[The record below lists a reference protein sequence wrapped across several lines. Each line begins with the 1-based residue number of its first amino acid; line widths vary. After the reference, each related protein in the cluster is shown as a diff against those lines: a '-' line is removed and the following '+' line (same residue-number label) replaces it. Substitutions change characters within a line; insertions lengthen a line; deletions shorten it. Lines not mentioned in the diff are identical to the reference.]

1 MSKQNIALITGVTGQ
16 DGSYLA
22 ELLLDKGYDVHGVIR
37 RSSVDYRERIA
48 HLEGRLHFHLHYAD
62 LGDSMSIVGV
72 VADVRPTEIYNLA
85 AQSHVQVSFDSPEF
99 TADVDAVG
107 VLRII
112 EAVRK
117 VGLASSCKI
126 YQASTSELYGK
137 VEEVPQNENT
147 PFHPFSPYAVAKQYG
162 FWIIKEYRDAY
173 GMFCCNGILFNHES
187 ERRGE
192 TFVTRKITLAAARI
206 AQGLQDKL
214 YLGNLD
220 SLRDWGYAK
229 DYVECMWL
237 ILQARQPEDFV
248 IATGVQHSVR
258 EFAQLAFH
266 YVGIELQWE
275 GEAEHEKGICVSGP
289 DHLVGKTLVEVSP
302 DFYRPTDVV
311 NLWGDPRT
319 ATRRLNIAQSFNP
332 VGSIL
337 GILMSKYFIL
347 DDISLYSISGT
358 YAALGLVLLGILVVM
373 LFARMPSGK
382 DDDRSDSVGASF
394 RRLLSN
400 RLYRRGVVA
409 QFFYVGAQIGVWSF
423 TIRLVMQETGR
434 LEAAASS
441 IYLIS
446 IIGHCLSRFIYT
458 GLMRWFSPSRL
469 LTFGGVMSAL
479 LSLTVVLSAGTG
491 WLCITS
497 LVLISSFMSLMFPT
511 IYGIALGGIM
521 RGDHPGDSKI
531 GASGLIMSILGG
543 ALLTPLQGMV
553 SDHTNI
559 YTSYAVPAFCFVVVT
574 AYAVYAHR
582 CKATL

>member
-1 MSKQNIALITGVTGQ
+1 MMKTIDRRHAVPFALVTSMFLLWGLANNMTDTLLAAFKRIMSMSDTQTSLIQ
-16 DGSYLA
+16 FAFYGSYFCFALPA
-22 ELLLDKGYDVHGVIR
+22 ALFIRRRSFKSGIILGLLL
-37 RSSVDYRERIA
+37 
-48 HLEGRLHFHLHYAD
+48 YAAGAM
-62 LGDSMSIVGV
+62 LFLPAAR
-72 VADVRPTEIYNLA
+72 VA
-85 AQSHVQVSFDSPEF
+85 S
-99 TADVDAVG
+99 
-107 VLRII
+107 
-112 EAVRK
+112 
-117 VGLASSCKI
+117 
-126 YQASTSELYGK
+126 
-137 VEEVPQNENT
+137 
-147 PFHPFSPYAVAKQYG
+147 YG
-162 FWIIKEYRDAY
+162 FYLVAIYVMA
-173 GMFCCNGILFNHES
+173 GGCSVL
-187 ERRGE
+187 E
-192 TFVTRKITLAAARI
+192 TTA
-206 AQGLQDKL
+206 
-214 YLGNLD
+214 NP
-220 SLRDWGYAK
+220 
-229 DYVECMWL
+229 YVM
-237 ILQARQPEDFV
+237 
-248 IATGVQHSVR
+248 SM
-258 EFAQLAFH
+258 
-266 YVGIELQWE
+266 
-275 GEAEHEKGICVSGP
+275 
-289 DHLVGKTLVEVSP
+289 
-302 DFYRPTDVV
+302 
-311 NLWGDPRT
+311 GDPRT

-400 RLYRRGVVA
+400 RLFRRGVVA

-423 TIRLVMQETGR
+423 TIRLVMQETGC

-458 GLMRWFSPSRL
+458 GLMRWFSPARL

-491 WLCITS
+491 WICITS

-559 YTSYAVPAFCFVVVT
+559 YTSYAVPAFCFMVVT

>member
-1 MSKQNIALITGVTGQ
+1 MMKTIDRRHAVPFALVTSMFLLWGLANNMTDTLLAAFKRIMSMSDTQTSLIQ
-16 DGSYLA
+16 FAFYGSYFCFALPA
-22 ELLLDKGYDVHGVIR
+22 ALFIRRRSFKSGIILGLLL
-37 RSSVDYRERIA
+37 
-48 HLEGRLHFHLHYAD
+48 YAAGAM
-62 LGDSMSIVGV
+62 LFLPAAR
-72 VADVRPTEIYNLA
+72 VA
-85 AQSHVQVSFDSPEF
+85 S
-99 TADVDAVG
+99 
-107 VLRII
+107 
-112 EAVRK
+112 
-117 VGLASSCKI
+117 
-126 YQASTSELYGK
+126 
-137 VEEVPQNENT
+137 
-147 PFHPFSPYAVAKQYG
+147 YG
-162 FWIIKEYRDAY
+162 FYLVAIYVMA
-173 GMFCCNGILFNHES
+173 GGCSVL
-187 ERRGE
+187 E
-192 TFVTRKITLAAARI
+192 TTA
-206 AQGLQDKL
+206 
-214 YLGNLD
+214 NP
-220 SLRDWGYAK
+220 
-229 DYVECMWL
+229 YVM
-237 ILQARQPEDFV
+237 
-248 IATGVQHSVR
+248 SM
-258 EFAQLAFH
+258 
-266 YVGIELQWE
+266 
-275 GEAEHEKGICVSGP
+275 
-289 DHLVGKTLVEVSP
+289 
-302 DFYRPTDVV
+302 
-311 NLWGDPRT
+311 GDPRT

-382 DDDRSDSVGASF
+382 DDDRSDSVGACF

-458 GLMRWFSPSRL
+458 GLMRWFSPARL

>member
-1 MSKQNIALITGVTGQ
+1 MMKTIDRRHAVPFALVTSMFLLWGLANNMTDTLLAAFKRIMSMSDTQTSLIQ
-16 DGSYLA
+16 FAFYGSYFCFALPA
-22 ELLLDKGYDVHGVIR
+22 ALFIRRRSFKSGIILGLLL
-37 RSSVDYRERIA
+37 
-48 HLEGRLHFHLHYAD
+48 YAAGAM
-62 LGDSMSIVGV
+62 LFLPAAR
-72 VADVRPTEIYNLA
+72 VA
-85 AQSHVQVSFDSPEF
+85 S
-99 TADVDAVG
+99 
-107 VLRII
+107 
-112 EAVRK
+112 
-117 VGLASSCKI
+117 
-126 YQASTSELYGK
+126 
-137 VEEVPQNENT
+137 
-147 PFHPFSPYAVAKQYG
+147 YG
-162 FWIIKEYRDAY
+162 FYLVAIYVMA
-173 GMFCCNGILFNHES
+173 GGCSVL
-187 ERRGE
+187 E
-192 TFVTRKITLAAARI
+192 TTA
-206 AQGLQDKL
+206 
-214 YLGNLD
+214 NP
-220 SLRDWGYAK
+220 
-229 DYVECMWL
+229 YVM
-237 ILQARQPEDFV
+237 
-248 IATGVQHSVR
+248 SM
-258 EFAQLAFH
+258 
-266 YVGIELQWE
+266 
-275 GEAEHEKGICVSGP
+275 
-289 DHLVGKTLVEVSP
+289 
-302 DFYRPTDVV
+302 
-311 NLWGDPRT
+311 GDPRT

-409 QFFYVGAQIGVWSF
+409 QFFYVGAQIDVWSF

>member
-1 MSKQNIALITGVTGQ
+1 MMKTIDRRHAVPFALVTSMFLLWGLANNMTDTLLAAFKRIMSMSDTQTSLIQ
-16 DGSYLA
+16 FAFYGSYFCFALPA
-22 ELLLDKGYDVHGVIR
+22 ALFIRRRSFKSGIILGLLL
-37 RSSVDYRERIA
+37 
-48 HLEGRLHFHLHYAD
+48 YAAGAM
-62 LGDSMSIVGV
+62 LFLPAAR
-72 VADVRPTEIYNLA
+72 VA
-85 AQSHVQVSFDSPEF
+85 S
-99 TADVDAVG
+99 
-107 VLRII
+107 
-112 EAVRK
+112 
-117 VGLASSCKI
+117 
-126 YQASTSELYGK
+126 
-137 VEEVPQNENT
+137 
-147 PFHPFSPYAVAKQYG
+147 YG
-162 FWIIKEYRDAY
+162 FYLVAIYVMA
-173 GMFCCNGILFNHES
+173 GGCSVL
-187 ERRGE
+187 E
-192 TFVTRKITLAAARI
+192 TTA
-206 AQGLQDKL
+206 
-214 YLGNLD
+214 NP
-220 SLRDWGYAK
+220 
-229 DYVECMWL
+229 YVM
-237 ILQARQPEDFV
+237 
-248 IATGVQHSVR
+248 SM
-258 EFAQLAFH
+258 
-266 YVGIELQWE
+266 
-275 GEAEHEKGICVSGP
+275 
-289 DHLVGKTLVEVSP
+289 
-302 DFYRPTDVV
+302 
-311 NLWGDPRT
+311 GDPRT

-441 IYLIS
+441 IYLLS
-446 IIGHCLSRFIYT
+446 IVGHCLSRFIYT

-491 WLCITS
+491 WICITS

-521 RGDHPGDSKI
+521 RGDYPGDSKI

>member
-1 MSKQNIALITGVTGQ
+1 MMKTIDRRHAVPFALVTSMFLLWGLANNMTDTLLAAFKRIMSMSDTQTSLIQ
-16 DGSYLA
+16 FAFYGSYFCFALPA
-22 ELLLDKGYDVHGVIR
+22 ALFIRRRSFKSGIILGLLL
-37 RSSVDYRERIA
+37 
-48 HLEGRLHFHLHYAD
+48 YAAGAM
-62 LGDSMSIVGV
+62 LFLPAAR
-72 VADVRPTEIYNLA
+72 VA
-85 AQSHVQVSFDSPEF
+85 S
-99 TADVDAVG
+99 
-107 VLRII
+107 
-112 EAVRK
+112 
-117 VGLASSCKI
+117 
-126 YQASTSELYGK
+126 
-137 VEEVPQNENT
+137 
-147 PFHPFSPYAVAKQYG
+147 YG
-162 FWIIKEYRDAY
+162 FYLVAIYVMA
-173 GMFCCNGILFNHES
+173 GGCSVL
-187 ERRGE
+187 E
-192 TFVTRKITLAAARI
+192 TTA
-206 AQGLQDKL
+206 
-214 YLGNLD
+214 NP
-220 SLRDWGYAK
+220 
-229 DYVECMWL
+229 YVM
-237 ILQARQPEDFV
+237 
-248 IATGVQHSVR
+248 SM
-258 EFAQLAFH
+258 
-266 YVGIELQWE
+266 
-275 GEAEHEKGICVSGP
+275 
-289 DHLVGKTLVEVSP
+289 
-302 DFYRPTDVV
+302 
-311 NLWGDPRT
+311 GDPRT

-446 IIGHCLSRFIYT
+446 ILGHCLSRFIYT

-521 RGDHPGDSKI
+521 RGEHPGDSKI

>member
-1 MSKQNIALITGVTGQ
+1 MMKTIDKRHAVPFALVTSMFLLWGLANNMTDTLLAAFKRIMSMSDTQTSLIQ
-16 DGSYLA
+16 FAFYGSYFCFALPA
-22 ELLLDKGYDVHGVIR
+22 ALFIRRRSFKSGIILGLLL
-37 RSSVDYRERIA
+37 
-48 HLEGRLHFHLHYAD
+48 YAAGAM
-62 LGDSMSIVGV
+62 LFLPAAR
-72 VADVRPTEIYNLA
+72 VA
-85 AQSHVQVSFDSPEF
+85 S
-99 TADVDAVG
+99 
-107 VLRII
+107 
-112 EAVRK
+112 
-117 VGLASSCKI
+117 
-126 YQASTSELYGK
+126 
-137 VEEVPQNENT
+137 
-147 PFHPFSPYAVAKQYG
+147 YG
-162 FWIIKEYRDAY
+162 FYLVAIYVMA
-173 GMFCCNGILFNHES
+173 GGCSVL
-187 ERRGE
+187 E
-192 TFVTRKITLAAARI
+192 TTA
-206 AQGLQDKL
+206 
-214 YLGNLD
+214 NP
-220 SLRDWGYAK
+220 
-229 DYVECMWL
+229 YVM
-237 ILQARQPEDFV
+237 
-248 IATGVQHSVR
+248 SM
-258 EFAQLAFH
+258 
-266 YVGIELQWE
+266 
-275 GEAEHEKGICVSGP
+275 
-289 DHLVGKTLVEVSP
+289 
-302 DFYRPTDVV
+302 
-311 NLWGDPRT
+311 GDPRT

-382 DDDRSDSVGASF
+382 DNDRSDSVGASF

-423 TIRLVMQETGR
+423 TIRLVMQETGC

-458 GLMRWFSPSRL
+458 GLMRWFSPARL

-521 RGDHPGDSKI
+521 RGEHPGDSKI

>member
-1 MSKQNIALITGVTGQ
+1 MMKTIDRRHAVPFALVTSMFLLWGLANNMTDTLLAAFKRIMSMSDTQTSLIQ
-16 DGSYLA
+16 FAFYGSYFCFALPA
-22 ELLLDKGYDVHGVIR
+22 ALFIRRRSFKSGIILGLLL
-37 RSSVDYRERIA
+37 
-48 HLEGRLHFHLHYAD
+48 YAAGAM
-62 LGDSMSIVGV
+62 LFLPAAR
-72 VADVRPTEIYNLA
+72 VA
-85 AQSHVQVSFDSPEF
+85 S
-99 TADVDAVG
+99 
-107 VLRII
+107 
-112 EAVRK
+112 
-117 VGLASSCKI
+117 
-126 YQASTSELYGK
+126 
-137 VEEVPQNENT
+137 
-147 PFHPFSPYAVAKQYG
+147 YG
-162 FWIIKEYRDAY
+162 FYLVAIYVMA
-173 GMFCCNGILFNHES
+173 GGCSVL
-187 ERRGE
+187 E
-192 TFVTRKITLAAARI
+192 TTA
-206 AQGLQDKL
+206 
-214 YLGNLD
+214 NP
-220 SLRDWGYAK
+220 
-229 DYVECMWL
+229 YVM
-237 ILQARQPEDFV
+237 
-248 IATGVQHSVR
+248 SM
-258 EFAQLAFH
+258 
-266 YVGIELQWE
+266 
-275 GEAEHEKGICVSGP
+275 
-289 DHLVGKTLVEVSP
+289 
-302 DFYRPTDVV
+302 
-311 NLWGDPRT
+311 GDPRT

-543 ALLTPLQGMV
+543 ALLTPLQGIV

-559 YTSYAVPAFCFVVVT
+559 YTSYAVPAFCFMVVT

>member
-1 MSKQNIALITGVTGQ
+1 MKTIDRRHAVPFALVTSMFLLWGLANNMTDTLLAAFKRIMSMSDTQTSLIQ
-16 DGSYLA
+16 FAFYGSYFCFALPA
-22 ELLLDKGYDVHGVIR
+22 ALFIRRRSFKSGIILGLLL
-37 RSSVDYRERIA
+37 
-48 HLEGRLHFHLHYAD
+48 YAAGAM
-62 LGDSMSIVGV
+62 LFLPAAR
-72 VADVRPTEIYNLA
+72 VA
-85 AQSHVQVSFDSPEF
+85 S
-99 TADVDAVG
+99 
-107 VLRII
+107 
-112 EAVRK
+112 
-117 VGLASSCKI
+117 
-126 YQASTSELYGK
+126 
-137 VEEVPQNENT
+137 
-147 PFHPFSPYAVAKQYG
+147 YG
-162 FWIIKEYRDAY
+162 FYLVAIYVMA
-173 GMFCCNGILFNHES
+173 GGCSVL
-187 ERRGE
+187 E
-192 TFVTRKITLAAARI
+192 TTA
-206 AQGLQDKL
+206 
-214 YLGNLD
+214 NP
-220 SLRDWGYAK
+220 
-229 DYVECMWL
+229 YVM
-237 ILQARQPEDFV
+237 
-248 IATGVQHSVR
+248 SM
-258 EFAQLAFH
+258 
-266 YVGIELQWE
+266 
-275 GEAEHEKGICVSGP
+275 
-289 DHLVGKTLVEVSP
+289 
-302 DFYRPTDVV
+302 
-311 NLWGDPRT
+311 GDPRT

-446 IIGHCLSRFIYT
+446 IVGHCLSRFIYT

-511 IYGIALGGIM
+511 LFGIALGGIM

>member
-1 MSKQNIALITGVTGQ
+1 MMKTIDRRHAVPFALVTSMFLLWGLANNMTDTLLAAFKRIMSMSDTQTSLIQ
-16 DGSYLA
+16 FAFYGSYFCFALPA
-22 ELLLDKGYDVHGVIR
+22 ALFIRRRSFKSGIILGLLL
-37 RSSVDYRERIA
+37 
-48 HLEGRLHFHLHYAD
+48 YAAGAM
-62 LGDSMSIVGV
+62 LFLPAAR
-72 VADVRPTEIYNLA
+72 VA
-85 AQSHVQVSFDSPEF
+85 S
-99 TADVDAVG
+99 
-107 VLRII
+107 
-112 EAVRK
+112 
-117 VGLASSCKI
+117 
-126 YQASTSELYGK
+126 
-137 VEEVPQNENT
+137 
-147 PFHPFSPYAVAKQYG
+147 YG
-162 FWIIKEYRDAY
+162 FYLVAIYVMA
-173 GMFCCNGILFNHES
+173 GGCSVL
-187 ERRGE
+187 E
-192 TFVTRKITLAAARI
+192 TTA
-206 AQGLQDKL
+206 
-214 YLGNLD
+214 NP
-220 SLRDWGYAK
+220 
-229 DYVECMWL
+229 YVM
-237 ILQARQPEDFV
+237 
-248 IATGVQHSVR
+248 SM
-258 EFAQLAFH
+258 
-266 YVGIELQWE
+266 
-275 GEAEHEKGICVSGP
+275 
-289 DHLVGKTLVEVSP
+289 
-302 DFYRPTDVV
+302 
-311 NLWGDPRT
+311 GDPRT

-373 LFARMPSGK
+373 LFDRMPSGK

-446 IIGHCLSRFIYT
+446 IVGHCLSRFIYT

-521 RGDHPGDSKI
+521 RGEHPGDSKI

-543 ALLTPLQGMV
+543 ALLTPLQGIV

>member
-1 MSKQNIALITGVTGQ
+1 MMKTIDRRHAVPFALVTSMFLLWGLANNMTDTLLAAFKRIMSMSDTQTSLIQ
-16 DGSYLA
+16 FAFYGSYFCFALPA
-22 ELLLDKGYDVHGVIR
+22 ALFIRRRSFKSGIILGLLL
-37 RSSVDYRERIA
+37 
-48 HLEGRLHFHLHYAD
+48 YAAGAM
-62 LGDSMSIVGV
+62 LFLPAAR
-72 VADVRPTEIYNLA
+72 VA
-85 AQSHVQVSFDSPEF
+85 S
-99 TADVDAVG
+99 
-107 VLRII
+107 
-112 EAVRK
+112 
-117 VGLASSCKI
+117 
-126 YQASTSELYGK
+126 
-137 VEEVPQNENT
+137 
-147 PFHPFSPYAVAKQYG
+147 YG
-162 FWIIKEYRDAY
+162 FYLVAIYVMA
-173 GMFCCNGILFNHES
+173 GGCSVL
-187 ERRGE
+187 E
-192 TFVTRKITLAAARI
+192 TTA
-206 AQGLQDKL
+206 
-214 YLGNLD
+214 NP
-220 SLRDWGYAK
+220 
-229 DYVECMWL
+229 YVM
-237 ILQARQPEDFV
+237 
-248 IATGVQHSVR
+248 SM
-258 EFAQLAFH
+258 
-266 YVGIELQWE
+266 
-275 GEAEHEKGICVSGP
+275 
-289 DHLVGKTLVEVSP
+289 
-302 DFYRPTDVV
+302 
-311 NLWGDPRT
+311 GDPRT

-446 IIGHCLSRFIYT
+446 IVGHCLSRFIYT

-479 LSLTVVLSAGTG
+479 LSLTVVQSAGTG
-491 WLCITS
+491 WICITS

-521 RGDHPGDSKI
+521 RGEHPGDSKI

>member
-1 MSKQNIALITGVTGQ
+1 MKTIDRRHAVPFALVTSMFLLWGLANNMTDTLLAAFKRIMSMSDTQTSLIQ
-16 DGSYLA
+16 FAFYGSYFCFALPA
-22 ELLLDKGYDVHGVIR
+22 ALFIRRRSFKSGIILGLLL
-37 RSSVDYRERIA
+37 
-48 HLEGRLHFHLHYAD
+48 YAAGAM
-62 LGDSMSIVGV
+62 LFLPAAR
-72 VADVRPTEIYNLA
+72 VA
-85 AQSHVQVSFDSPEF
+85 S
-99 TADVDAVG
+99 
-107 VLRII
+107 
-112 EAVRK
+112 
-117 VGLASSCKI
+117 
-126 YQASTSELYGK
+126 
-137 VEEVPQNENT
+137 
-147 PFHPFSPYAVAKQYG
+147 YG
-162 FWIIKEYRDAY
+162 FYLVAIYVMA
-173 GMFCCNGILFNHES
+173 GGCSVL
-187 ERRGE
+187 E
-192 TFVTRKITLAAARI
+192 TTA
-206 AQGLQDKL
+206 
-214 YLGNLD
+214 NP
-220 SLRDWGYAK
+220 
-229 DYVECMWL
+229 YVM
-237 ILQARQPEDFV
+237 
-248 IATGVQHSVR
+248 SM
-258 EFAQLAFH
+258 
-266 YVGIELQWE
+266 
-275 GEAEHEKGICVSGP
+275 
-289 DHLVGKTLVEVSP
+289 
-302 DFYRPTDVV
+302 
-311 NLWGDPRT
+311 GDPRT

-553 SDHTNI
+553 SDHTSI

>member
-1 MSKQNIALITGVTGQ
+1 MKTIDRRHAIPFALVTSMFLLWGLANNMTDTLLAAFKRIMSMSDTQTSLIQ
-16 DGSYLA
+16 FAFYGSYFCFALPA
-22 ELLLDKGYDVHGVIR
+22 ALFIRRRSFKSGIILGLLL
-37 RSSVDYRERIA
+37 
-48 HLEGRLHFHLHYAD
+48 YAAGAM
-62 LGDSMSIVGV
+62 LFLPAAR
-72 VADVRPTEIYNLA
+72 VA
-85 AQSHVQVSFDSPEF
+85 S
-99 TADVDAVG
+99 
-107 VLRII
+107 
-112 EAVRK
+112 
-117 VGLASSCKI
+117 
-126 YQASTSELYGK
+126 
-137 VEEVPQNENT
+137 
-147 PFHPFSPYAVAKQYG
+147 YG
-162 FWIIKEYRDAY
+162 FYLVAIYVMA
-173 GMFCCNGILFNHES
+173 GGCSVL
-187 ERRGE
+187 E
-192 TFVTRKITLAAARI
+192 TTA
-206 AQGLQDKL
+206 
-214 YLGNLD
+214 NP
-220 SLRDWGYAK
+220 
-229 DYVECMWL
+229 YVM
-237 ILQARQPEDFV
+237 
-248 IATGVQHSVR
+248 SM
-258 EFAQLAFH
+258 
-266 YVGIELQWE
+266 
-275 GEAEHEKGICVSGP
+275 
-289 DHLVGKTLVEVSP
+289 
-302 DFYRPTDVV
+302 
-311 NLWGDPRT
+311 GDPRT

>member
-1 MSKQNIALITGVTGQ
+1 MMKTIDRRHAVPFALVTSMFLLWGLANNMTDTLLAAFKRIMSMSDTQTSLIQ
-16 DGSYLA
+16 FAFYGSYFCFALPA
-22 ELLLDKGYDVHGVIR
+22 ALFIRRRSFKSGIILGLLL
-37 RSSVDYRERIA
+37 
-48 HLEGRLHFHLHYAD
+48 YAAGAM
-62 LGDSMSIVGV
+62 LFLPAAR
-72 VADVRPTEIYNLA
+72 VA
-85 AQSHVQVSFDSPEF
+85 S
-99 TADVDAVG
+99 
-107 VLRII
+107 
-112 EAVRK
+112 
-117 VGLASSCKI
+117 
-126 YQASTSELYGK
+126 
-137 VEEVPQNENT
+137 
-147 PFHPFSPYAVAKQYG
+147 YG
-162 FWIIKEYRDAY
+162 FYLVAIYVMA
-173 GMFCCNGILFNHES
+173 GGCSVL
-187 ERRGE
+187 E
-192 TFVTRKITLAAARI
+192 TTA
-206 AQGLQDKL
+206 
-214 YLGNLD
+214 NP
-220 SLRDWGYAK
+220 
-229 DYVECMWL
+229 YVM
-237 ILQARQPEDFV
+237 
-248 IATGVQHSVR
+248 SM
-258 EFAQLAFH
+258 
-266 YVGIELQWE
+266 
-275 GEAEHEKGICVSGP
+275 
-289 DHLVGKTLVEVSP
+289 
-302 DFYRPTDVV
+302 
-311 NLWGDPRT
+311 GDPRT

-394 RRLLSN
+394 HRLLSN

-446 IIGHCLSRFIYT
+446 IVGHCLSRFIYT

>member
-1 MSKQNIALITGVTGQ
+1 MMKTIDRRHAVPFALVTSMFLLWGLANNMTDTLLAAFKRIMSMSDTQTSLIQ
-16 DGSYLA
+16 FAFYGSYFCFALPA
-22 ELLLDKGYDVHGVIR
+22 ALFIRRRSFKSGIILGLLL
-37 RSSVDYRERIA
+37 
-48 HLEGRLHFHLHYAD
+48 YAAGAM
-62 LGDSMSIVGV
+62 LFLPAAR
-72 VADVRPTEIYNLA
+72 VA
-85 AQSHVQVSFDSPEF
+85 S
-99 TADVDAVG
+99 
-107 VLRII
+107 
-112 EAVRK
+112 
-117 VGLASSCKI
+117 
-126 YQASTSELYGK
+126 
-137 VEEVPQNENT
+137 
-147 PFHPFSPYAVAKQYG
+147 YG
-162 FWIIKEYRDAY
+162 FYLVAIYVMA
-173 GMFCCNGILFNHES
+173 GGCSVL
-187 ERRGE
+187 E
-192 TFVTRKITLAAARI
+192 TTA
-206 AQGLQDKL
+206 
-214 YLGNLD
+214 NP
-220 SLRDWGYAK
+220 
-229 DYVECMWL
+229 YVM
-237 ILQARQPEDFV
+237 
-248 IATGVQHSVR
+248 SM
-258 EFAQLAFH
+258 
-266 YVGIELQWE
+266 
-275 GEAEHEKGICVSGP
+275 
-289 DHLVGKTLVEVSP
+289 
-302 DFYRPTDVV
+302 
-311 NLWGDPRT
+311 GDPRT

-373 LFARMPSGK
+373 LFARMPLGK

-441 IYLIS
+441 IYLLS

-491 WLCITS
+491 WICITS

-521 RGDHPGDSKI
+521 RGEHPGDSKI

>member
-1 MSKQNIALITGVTGQ
+1 MKTIDRRHAVPFALVTSMFLLWGLANNMTDTLLAAFKRIMSMSDTQTSLIQ
-16 DGSYLA
+16 FAFYGSYFCFALPA
-22 ELLLDKGYDVHGVIR
+22 ALFIRRRSFKSGIILGLLL
-37 RSSVDYRERIA
+37 
-48 HLEGRLHFHLHYAD
+48 YAAGAM
-62 LGDSMSIVGV
+62 LFLPAAR
-72 VADVRPTEIYNLA
+72 VA
-85 AQSHVQVSFDSPEF
+85 S
-99 TADVDAVG
+99 
-107 VLRII
+107 
-112 EAVRK
+112 
-117 VGLASSCKI
+117 
-126 YQASTSELYGK
+126 
-137 VEEVPQNENT
+137 
-147 PFHPFSPYAVAKQYG
+147 YG
-162 FWIIKEYRDAY
+162 FYLVAIYVMA
-173 GMFCCNGILFNHES
+173 GGCSVL
-187 ERRGE
+187 E
-192 TFVTRKITLAAARI
+192 TTA
-206 AQGLQDKL
+206 
-214 YLGNLD
+214 NP
-220 SLRDWGYAK
+220 
-229 DYVECMWL
+229 YVM
-237 ILQARQPEDFV
+237 
-248 IATGVQHSVR
+248 SM
-258 EFAQLAFH
+258 
-266 YVGIELQWE
+266 
-275 GEAEHEKGICVSGP
+275 
-289 DHLVGKTLVEVSP
+289 
-302 DFYRPTDVV
+302 
-311 NLWGDPRT
+311 GDPRT

-469 LTFGGVMSAL
+469 LIFGGVMSAL

-521 RGDHPGDSKI
+521 RGDHPADSKI

>member
-1 MSKQNIALITGVTGQ
+1 MMKTIDRRHAVPFALVTSMFLLWGLANNMTDTLLAAFKRIMSMSDTQTSLIQ
-16 DGSYLA
+16 FAFYGSYFCFALPA
-22 ELLLDKGYDVHGVIR
+22 ALFIRRRSFKSGIILGLLL
-37 RSSVDYRERIA
+37 
-48 HLEGRLHFHLHYAD
+48 YAAGAM
-62 LGDSMSIVGV
+62 LFLPAAR
-72 VADVRPTEIYNLA
+72 VA
-85 AQSHVQVSFDSPEF
+85 S
-99 TADVDAVG
+99 
-107 VLRII
+107 
-112 EAVRK
+112 
-117 VGLASSCKI
+117 
-126 YQASTSELYGK
+126 
-137 VEEVPQNENT
+137 
-147 PFHPFSPYAVAKQYG
+147 YG
-162 FWIIKEYRDAY
+162 FYLVAIYVMA
-173 GMFCCNGILFNHES
+173 GGCSVL
-187 ERRGE
+187 E
-192 TFVTRKITLAAARI
+192 TTA
-206 AQGLQDKL
+206 
-214 YLGNLD
+214 NP
-220 SLRDWGYAK
+220 
-229 DYVECMWL
+229 YVM
-237 ILQARQPEDFV
+237 
-248 IATGVQHSVR
+248 SM
-258 EFAQLAFH
+258 
-266 YVGIELQWE
+266 
-275 GEAEHEKGICVSGP
+275 
-289 DHLVGKTLVEVSP
+289 
-302 DFYRPTDVV
+302 
-311 NLWGDPRT
+311 GDPRT

-382 DDDRSDSVGASF
+382 DDDRSDSIGASF

>member
-1 MSKQNIALITGVTGQ
+1 MMKTIDKRHAVPFALVTSMFLLWGLANNMTDTLLAAFKRIMSMSDTQTSLIQ
-16 DGSYLA
+16 FAFYGSYFCFALPA
-22 ELLLDKGYDVHGVIR
+22 ALFIRRRSFKSGIILGLLL
-37 RSSVDYRERIA
+37 
-48 HLEGRLHFHLHYAD
+48 YAAGAM
-62 LGDSMSIVGV
+62 LFLPAAR
-72 VADVRPTEIYNLA
+72 VA
-85 AQSHVQVSFDSPEF
+85 S
-99 TADVDAVG
+99 
-107 VLRII
+107 
-112 EAVRK
+112 
-117 VGLASSCKI
+117 
-126 YQASTSELYGK
+126 
-137 VEEVPQNENT
+137 
-147 PFHPFSPYAVAKQYG
+147 YG
-162 FWIIKEYRDAY
+162 FYLVAIYVMA
-173 GMFCCNGILFNHES
+173 GGCSVL
-187 ERRGE
+187 E
-192 TFVTRKITLAAARI
+192 TTA
-206 AQGLQDKL
+206 
-214 YLGNLD
+214 NP
-220 SLRDWGYAK
+220 
-229 DYVECMWL
+229 YVM
-237 ILQARQPEDFV
+237 
-248 IATGVQHSVR
+248 SM
-258 EFAQLAFH
+258 
-266 YVGIELQWE
+266 
-275 GEAEHEKGICVSGP
+275 
-289 DHLVGKTLVEVSP
+289 
-302 DFYRPTDVV
+302 
-311 NLWGDPRT
+311 GDPRT

-358 YAALGLVLLGILVVM
+358 YAALGFVLLGILVVM

-441 IYLIS
+441 IYLLS
-446 IIGHCLSRFIYT
+446 IVGHCLSRFIYT

>member
-1 MSKQNIALITGVTGQ
+1 MMKTIDKRHAVPFALVTSMFLLWGLANNMTDTLLAAFKRIMSMSDTQTSLIQ
-16 DGSYLA
+16 FAFYGSYFCFALPA
-22 ELLLDKGYDVHGVIR
+22 ALFIRRRSFKSGIILGLLL
-37 RSSVDYRERIA
+37 
-48 HLEGRLHFHLHYAD
+48 YAAGAMFF
-62 LGDSMSIVGV
+62 LPAAR
-72 VADVRPTEIYNLA
+72 VA
-85 AQSHVQVSFDSPEF
+85 S
-99 TADVDAVG
+99 
-107 VLRII
+107 
-112 EAVRK
+112 
-117 VGLASSCKI
+117 
-126 YQASTSELYGK
+126 
-137 VEEVPQNENT
+137 
-147 PFHPFSPYAVAKQYG
+147 YG
-162 FWIIKEYRDAY
+162 FYLVAIYVMA
-173 GMFCCNGILFNHES
+173 GGCSVL
-187 ERRGE
+187 E
-192 TFVTRKITLAAARI
+192 TTA
-206 AQGLQDKL
+206 
-214 YLGNLD
+214 NP
-220 SLRDWGYAK
+220 
-229 DYVECMWL
+229 YVM
-237 ILQARQPEDFV
+237 
-248 IATGVQHSVR
+248 SM
-258 EFAQLAFH
+258 
-266 YVGIELQWE
+266 
-275 GEAEHEKGICVSGP
+275 
-289 DHLVGKTLVEVSP
+289 
-302 DFYRPTDVV
+302 
-311 NLWGDPRT
+311 GDPRT

-373 LFARMPSGK
+373 LFTRMPSGK

-446 IIGHCLSRFIYT
+446 IVGHCLSRFIYT

-553 SDHTNI
+553 SDHINI

>member
-1 MSKQNIALITGVTGQ
+1 MKTIDRRHAVPFALVTSMFLLWGLANNMTDTLLAAFKRIMSMSDTQTSLIQ
-16 DGSYLA
+16 FAFYGSYFCFALPA
-22 ELLLDKGYDVHGVIR
+22 ALFIRRRSFKSGIILGLLL
-37 RSSVDYRERIA
+37 
-48 HLEGRLHFHLHYAD
+48 YAAGAM
-62 LGDSMSIVGV
+62 LFLPAAR
-72 VADVRPTEIYNLA
+72 VA
-85 AQSHVQVSFDSPEF
+85 S
-99 TADVDAVG
+99 
-107 VLRII
+107 
-112 EAVRK
+112 
-117 VGLASSCKI
+117 
-126 YQASTSELYGK
+126 
-137 VEEVPQNENT
+137 
-147 PFHPFSPYAVAKQYG
+147 YG
-162 FWIIKEYRDAY
+162 FYLVAIYVMA
-173 GMFCCNGILFNHES
+173 GGCSVL
-187 ERRGE
+187 E
-192 TFVTRKITLAAARI
+192 TTA
-206 AQGLQDKL
+206 
-214 YLGNLD
+214 NP
-220 SLRDWGYAK
+220 
-229 DYVECMWL
+229 YVM
-237 ILQARQPEDFV
+237 
-248 IATGVQHSVR
+248 SM
-258 EFAQLAFH
+258 
-266 YVGIELQWE
+266 
-275 GEAEHEKGICVSGP
+275 
-289 DHLVGKTLVEVSP
+289 
-302 DFYRPTDVV
+302 
-311 NLWGDPRT
+311 GDPRT

-479 LSLTVVLSAGTG
+479 LSLTVVLSTGTG

-521 RGDHPGDSKI
+521 RGEHPGDSKI

>member
-1 MSKQNIALITGVTGQ
+1 MMKTIDRRHAVPFALVTSMFLLWGLANNMTDTLLAAFKRIMSMSDTQTSLIQ
-16 DGSYLA
+16 FAFYGSYFCFALPA
-22 ELLLDKGYDVHGVIR
+22 ALFIRRRSFKSGIILGLLL
-37 RSSVDYRERIA
+37 
-48 HLEGRLHFHLHYAD
+48 YAAGAM
-62 LGDSMSIVGV
+62 LFLPAAR
-72 VADVRPTEIYNLA
+72 VA
-85 AQSHVQVSFDSPEF
+85 S
-99 TADVDAVG
+99 
-107 VLRII
+107 
-112 EAVRK
+112 
-117 VGLASSCKI
+117 
-126 YQASTSELYGK
+126 
-137 VEEVPQNENT
+137 
-147 PFHPFSPYAVAKQYG
+147 YG
-162 FWIIKEYRDAY
+162 FYLVAIYVMA
-173 GMFCCNGILFNHES
+173 GGCSVL
-187 ERRGE
+187 E
-192 TFVTRKITLAAARI
+192 TTA
-206 AQGLQDKL
+206 
-214 YLGNLD
+214 NP
-220 SLRDWGYAK
+220 
-229 DYVECMWL
+229 YVM
-237 ILQARQPEDFV
+237 
-248 IATGVQHSVR
+248 SM
-258 EFAQLAFH
+258 
-266 YVGIELQWE
+266 
-275 GEAEHEKGICVSGP
+275 
-289 DHLVGKTLVEVSP
+289 
-302 DFYRPTDVV
+302 
-311 NLWGDPRT
+311 GDPGT

-382 DDDRSDSVGASF
+382 DDDRSDSVGACF

-423 TIRLVMQETGR
+423 TIRLVMQETGC

-458 GLMRWFSPSRL
+458 GLMRWFSPARL